1 MWDSIAKFHVTFYW
15 LDVSIF
21 DLYCKSR
28 KKWTKTSIL
37 IWSIAHYISIC
48 KWCIYEPRSFRCPY
62 LPENPDDDVSSAS
75 TDFSSARLL
84 VLTHG
89 NTTEMWNID
98 MVLRDHNAGAVITS
112 DSVTNGKLVV
122 CDHSDAIRDASFR

>member
-1 MWDSIAKFHVTFYW
+1 MAVFIA
-15 LDVSIF
+15 
-21 DLYCKSR
+21 
-28 KKWTKTSIL
+28 
-37 IWSIAHYISIC
+37 
-48 KWCIYEPRSFRCPY
+48 IYQKAWWIKQNCGIHSQNFIKPRSFRCPY

-75 TDFSSARLL
+75 TDYSSARLL

-122 CDHSDAIRDASFR
+122 CDHSDAIRDASFRYTLSWQLF